1 MIKNIIINNL
11 GKIFITQGVILI
23 VISISMLIYNKYEN
37 IKAYKFSQEV
47 LVIIEDNISDKEVK
61 ENDYSKE
68 IDTINIKGYDYIGT
82 IIIPKLDLK
91 LPIMSEYDYSRLKK
105 TPCRYYGSI
114 HTNDLIICGHSYK
127 THFKYLNKLKQ
138 KDLIIFTDVNNVNY
152 VYEVL
157 EIEVLKKTDV
167 EKMID
172 NNYDLT
178 LYTCTN
184 GGIDR
189 LTIRCNKV
197 EI

>member
-1 MIKNIIINNL
+1 MINEIINNL

-23 VISISMLIYNKYEN
+23 IISISMLIYNKYED

-47 LVIIEDNISDKEVK
+47 LVIIENNISDNEVK

-68 IDTINIKGYDYIGT
+68 MDTINIKGYDYIGT

-91 LPIMSEYDYSRLKK
+91 LPIMSEYDYNRLKK

-172 NNYDLT
+172 NDYDLT